1 MNLQRDWTEP
11 IIIHNGTQG
20 WLKLSHAKS
29 PIIIHNGT
37 QGWLK
42 LSHAK
47 SPSWPNGTQ
56 ANSKKKHNLAALFL
70 LFHRSLKVIE

>member
-1 MNLQRDWTEP
+1 MHGLTCFGCMNLQRDWTE
-11 IIIHNGTQG
+11 
-20 WLKLSHAKS
+20 